1 MSVRRHNAS
10 QTQMIYRKMKDHQLE
25 GGNGRILTHALML
38 YGFETK
44 RQRTTIFLYQ
54 NIWGVHHHVRGRGIL
69 DVKAITGVI
78 VPHVVRNRAVIVSRA
93 MCSTSYANYGAQW
106 TTLEVMFFLYPG
118 YTYLD
123 TRHRWVMTIWVLIDS
138 ACFFFCTIKL

>member
-10 QTQMIYRKMKDHQLE
+10 RTQMIYRKMKDHQLE

-44 RQRTTIFLYQ
+44 SPRTTVFLYL
-54 NIWGVHHHVRGRGIL
+54 NTWGVHHHVRGRGIL
-69 DVKAITGVI
+69 DVKAIMGVI

-93 MCSTSYANYGAQW
+93 MCSTSYANYGAQ
-106 TTLEVMFFLYPG
+106 
-118 YTYLD
+118 
-123 TRHRWVMTIWVLIDS
+123 
-138 ACFFFCTIKL
+138 